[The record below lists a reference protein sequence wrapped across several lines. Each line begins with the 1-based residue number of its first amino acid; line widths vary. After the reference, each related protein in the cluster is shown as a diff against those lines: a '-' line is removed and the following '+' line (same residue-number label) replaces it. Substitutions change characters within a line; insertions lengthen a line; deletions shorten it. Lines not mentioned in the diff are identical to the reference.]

1 MKSRRAHQL
10 VWSPPGQLRHSQWD
24 PHANPPPRA
33 SSFPGATERSAL
45 GRSPGRRASRRRRE
59 HPGHS
64 FLRTNERRNR
74 EQGGGAKAGHDGS
87 PQSAASG
94 GLWVLHQQVAPLPG
108 TRPLPHPPSL
118 RRARA
123 APGGGGQKES
133 HGDSARQG
141 KRPSDPRAA

>member
-10 VWSPPGQLRHSQWD
+10 VWSPPGQLRHSQRD
-24 PHANPPPRA
+24 PHAKPPPRA

-45 GRSPGRRASRRRRE
+45 GRSPSRRASRRRRE
-59 HPGHS
+59 HPGHR

-74 EQGGGAKAGHDGS
+74 EPGGGAKAGHDGR

-94 GLWVLHQQVAPLPG
+94 GLWVLHQPVAPPLG
-108 TRPLPHPPSL
+108 TRSLPHPPSL

-123 APGGGGQKES
+123 ALGGGGQKGS

-141 KRPSDPRAA
+141 KRPRNPRAA